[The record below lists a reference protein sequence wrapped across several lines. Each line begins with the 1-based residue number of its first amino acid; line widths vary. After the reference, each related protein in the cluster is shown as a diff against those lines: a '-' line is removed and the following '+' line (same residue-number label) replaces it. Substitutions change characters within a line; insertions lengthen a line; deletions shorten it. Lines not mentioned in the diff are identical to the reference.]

1 METHRRGSD
10 GRRMFTAEFKQ
21 EQVAR
26 VSRQEVT
33 LSELARELAI
43 SPSVV
48 RRWQHLST
56 NGSSAAVGAN
66 EEVVPASELR
76 AAQQRIKELERALG
90 KKAMEIEILQ
100 AARDEVKKRPRFYG
114 VSKR

>member
-10 GRRMFTAEFKQ
+10 GRRIFTAEFKQ
-21 EQVAR
+21 AQIARVAR
-26 VSRQEVT
+26 EELT
-33 LSELARELAI
+33 LAELSRELSV

-48 RRWQHLST
+48 RRWQRRSAH
-56 NGSSAAVGAN
+56 GGSAAVAAN
-66 EEVVPASELR
+66 EDVVPASELR

-100 AARDEVKKRPRFYG
+100 AARDEVKKRRRYYG